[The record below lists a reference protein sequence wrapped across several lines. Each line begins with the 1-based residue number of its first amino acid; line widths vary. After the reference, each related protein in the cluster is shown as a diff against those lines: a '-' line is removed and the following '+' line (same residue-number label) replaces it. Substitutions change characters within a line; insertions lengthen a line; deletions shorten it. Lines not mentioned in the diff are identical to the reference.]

1 MHVGPCETGDTTS
14 QSPWAWI
21 GGQGFAPA
29 GPPAEVY
36 SSNPEERLTEVRIPV
51 SKL

>member
-1 MHVGPCETGDTTS
+1 MGPYETVDTTS
-14 QSPWAWI
+14 ESLWAWI
-21 GGQGFAPA
+21 GDQGFAPA

-36 SSNPEERLTEVRIPV
+36 SSNPEERLTEVRLPV